1 MHVEGGHSLPV
12 PGRSVPSNFGAVRIP
27 AACRKSSS
35 LKAGCKVQ
43 KPNETEGGKLSIL
56 LAACHVSG
64 LWNQRPPFGFLPA
77 PILIYEEKRDTQ
89 LCKQRA
95 TVTGSWARRL
105 YGPTC
110 ALYGTPE

>member
-43 KPNETEGGKLSIL
+43 KPNETEGG
-56 LAACHVSG
+56 
-64 LWNQRPPFGFLPA
+64 N
-77 PILIYEEKRDTQ
+77 
-89 LCKQRA
+89 
-95 TVTGSWARRL
+95 
-105 YGPTC
+105 
-110 ALYGTPE
+110 